1 MLFCCILWIKK
12 EKIQTDLFLLYF
24 FKGRNRYVLYMSTF
38 CNFSVLQINL
48 EFNILTILFM
58 GENIVYYIPDWFM
71 QVLSVKIP

>member
-12 EKIQTDLFLLYF
+12 EKIQTDFFLLYF
-24 FKGRNRYVLYMSTF
+24 FLENKYMSTF

-48 EFNILTILFM
+48 KLNILTILFM

-71 QVLSVKIP
+71 QVLSVKNTLKQ